1 MTTAVLLCLTNSAL
15 FAQQPATPLQMCD
28 GAMLPGVAVAT
39 FEHSDMIFPVRVVPR
54 GNSVHLLTAASQPL
68 KNVQFEIKNKKYG
81 LFDYMALNRV
91 AGLLILK
98 DGKVVFEDYELGAGP
113 RTRWTSFSMAKS
125 ISSTL
130 VAAALQDGSIA
141 SLDDPLTK
149 YAPAFKGS
157 AYDGVTV
164 RNLLQMSS
172 GVKWDETYTN
182 PHSDA
187 RKILDEQL
195 LQKPGTVVRYMSTR
209 PRAASPGSVWHYS
222 TGETYVVGALLEG
235 ATHRPLADYLSE
247 KIWKPAGMESNAT
260 WWLDAPNGMELAGTG
275 ISATL
280 RDYGRFGLF
289 VQQDGVIDGNR
300 IVPPGWFQE
309 AGSPKVIGGKPVN
322 YGYLWWPLPEGDPI
336 HRGAF
341 QAVGIFGQHM
351 YINPTEKVVIVVLS
365 ARPKP
370 TGATIVDDSAFF
382 AAIAQALR

>member
-1 MTTAVLLCLTNSAL
+1 
-15 FAQQPATPLQMCD
+15 
-28 GAMLPGVAVAT
+28 MLPGVAVAT
-39 FEHSDMIFPVRVVPR
+39 FEHSDMIFPVRVVSR
-54 GNSVHLLTAASQPL
+54 GGSVHTLPAAPQPL
-68 KNVQFEIKNKKYG
+68 KNVQFEAKDKKYD

-98 DGKVVFEDYELGAGP
+98 NGQVVFEDYELGAGP
-113 RTRWTSFSMAKS
+113 ETRWASFSMAKS
-125 ISSTL
+125 VSSTL
-130 VAAALQDGSIA
+130 VAAALQDGSIS
-141 SLDDPLTK
+141 SLDDQLTK

-172 GVKWDETYTN
+172 GVKWDEVYTD
-182 PHSDA
+182 PQSDA

-195 LQKPGTVVRYMSTR
+195 LQKPGTVVRYMSAL
-209 PRAASPGSVWHYS
+209 PRAAAPGSVWHYS

-235 ATHRPLADYLSE
+235 ATHKPLATYLSE
-247 KIWKPAGMESNAT
+247 KIWKRAGMESDAT
-260 WWLDAPNGMELAGTG
+260 WWLDAPNGMGLAGTG

-289 VQQDGVIDGNR
+289 VQQDGVIDGEQ

-309 AGSPKVIGGKPVN
+309 AGSPKVIGGKPIN
-322 YGYLWWPLPEGDPI
+322 YGYLWWPMPEGDPA

-351 YINPTEKVVIVVLS
+351 YINPTEKLVIVVLS

-370 TGATIVDDSAFF
+370 TGATVVDDSAFF
-382 AAIAQALR
+382 GAVAHALR